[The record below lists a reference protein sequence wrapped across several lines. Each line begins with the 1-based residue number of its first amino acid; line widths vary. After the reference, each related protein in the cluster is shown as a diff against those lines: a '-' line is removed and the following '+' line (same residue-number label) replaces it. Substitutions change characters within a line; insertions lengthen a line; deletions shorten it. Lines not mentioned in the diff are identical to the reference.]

1 MYSSFVLLMG
11 SNLAIKQKVTT
22 KGPSPFGLAPHFLFD
37 LKAGQAATGLSSMDA
52 TSLLSTF
59 CGADSP

>member
-1 MYSSFVLLMG
+1 MG
-11 SNLAIKQKVTT
+11 RNLAIKQKVKT
-22 KGPSPFGLAPHFLFD
+22 KGPSPFGLAPHSLFD

>member
-1 MYSSFVLLMG
+1 MG
-11 SNLAIKQKVTT
+11 SNLAIKQKGKT

-52 TSLLSTF
+52 TSLSSTF